1 MPTWYAHIE
10 DKVQREG
17 QCQQLPQLSYKIQ
30 VVQVVARPVYQ
41 IEVTFSAP
49 WSSVC
54 FLRGKT
60 GFASANRLCNLSDHL
75 AALFH
80 QLNATGCLGVAW
92 GGETAIS

>member
-1 MPTWYAHIE
+1 MPAVVTIE
-10 DKVQREG
+10 LQDTSS
-17 QCQQLPQLSYKIQ
+17 PH
-30 VVQVVARPVYQ
+30 ARPVDQ
-41 IEVTFSAP
+41 IEVTVSAP

-80 QLNATGCLGVAW
+80 PLNATSCLGVA
-92 GGETAIS
+92 GEGEQ